1 MKEMESSL
9 QEHREIISHQHAELK
24 LFNDKLTD
32 ESKKVKSLER
42 ESDRLRHEVALLES
56 KVLFLNYVFFSSGA
70 KTVSKQR
77 VLKKLYT
84 ILLLNLCSCT
94 QSAMRSP

>member
-9 QEHREIISHQHAELK
+9 QEHREIIAHQHAELK
-24 LFNDKLTD
+24 LSSDRLMD

-56 KVLFLNYVFFSSGA
+56 KVLFLKFGVCRVGKRQYRTCSS
-70 KTVSKQR
+70 
-77 VLKKLYT
+77 
-84 ILLLNLCSCT
+84 
-94 QSAMRSP
+94 